1 MQPWAEILT
10 RAIVPTVIVL
20 ILGLIIAGLEYRVRK
35 IVEGRIDALKLDDKA
50 KSADEAASRATKEL
64 GDRIDRKMESAD
76 FAMREELQRMIVR
89 MENVEALTKRN
100 SERLVEQETKTGVF
114 WRAIEESTADLLL
127 SRRKPPG
134 E

>member
-50 KSADEAASRATKEL
+50 KSAGEAASRATKEL
-64 GDRIDRKMESAD
+64 GDRIDQKMEGAD
-76 FAMREELQRMIVR
+76 FAMREELQRIIVR

>member
-50 KSADEAASRATKEL
+50 KSAGEAASRATKEL
-64 GDRIDRKMESAD
+64 ADRIDQKMEGAD
-76 FAMREELQRMIVR
+76 FAIREELQRIIVR